1 MSNAN
6 KEDKTYDELAKM
18 IGYKMMMTAGAM
30 NLLGLTTLPNFIKS
44 YSHPSLEDDVDLR
57 DFERWLKW
65 SLSPKN
71 SEKRAH
77 LYPTDFVEKKC
88 MFLVKEAQQIFV
100 EKIEKLEDEQ

>member
-6 KEDKTYDELAKM
+6 KENRTYDELAKM

-30 NLLGLTTLPNFIKS
+30 NSLGLTGLSNFIKS

-77 LYPTDFVEKKC
+77 LYPTDFVEKC
-88 MFLVKEAQQIFV
+88 TFLVKEAQQIFMEEMKKLKD
-100 EKIEKLEDEQ
+100 EK

>member
-6 KEDKTYDELAKM
+6 KEIKTYDELAKM

-30 NLLGLTTLPNFIKS
+30 NSLGLTTLPNFIKS
-44 YSHPSLEDDVDLR
+44 YSQPYLEYDVDLR

-77 LYPTDFVEKKC
+77 LYPTDFIDKC
-88 MFLVKEAQQIFV
+88 MFLVAEAKQVFM
-100 EKIEKLEDEQ
+100 EKLGDEQ